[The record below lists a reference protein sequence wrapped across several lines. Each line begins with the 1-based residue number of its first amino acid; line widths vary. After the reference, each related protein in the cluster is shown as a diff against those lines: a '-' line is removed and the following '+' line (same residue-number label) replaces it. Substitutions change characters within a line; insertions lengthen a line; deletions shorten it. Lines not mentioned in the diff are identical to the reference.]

1 VEGLSSAGMESLSSA
16 AAGLTLEQLPPAAGL
31 SGADTSRSGMST
43 TRSAYGRKD
52 PSKRV
57 AGALGVDQEEVLIA
71 LMFDDFMASGMKSL
85 DYDRVVRNAVTIQ
98 SDPDVCGVLH
108 ATPVAVDECWIPEDA
123 WITDMCF
130 AFSST
135 EAQLTARSYPE
146 HDITPPAMTML
157 VDRGSEKR
165 TGIKSRR
172 PLRPKDAPPSD
183 AHSGAADATSSQSA
197 TGASSR
203 PASAAPP
210 ASGGENQPAARSERK
225 KGGGKGKPRR
235 SSPAKQSPK
244 TNAALLADPRPK
256 PTGSKQKV

>member
-1 VEGLSSAGMESLSSA
+1 MESLSSA

-123 WITDMCF
+123 C
-130 AFSST
+130 AR
-135 EAQLTARSYPE
+135 AQAERQ
-146 HDITPPAMTML
+146 
-157 VDRGSEKR
+157 RW
-165 TGIKSRR
+165 
-172 PLRPKDAPPSD
+172 LR
-183 AHSGAADATSSQSA
+183 
-197 TGASSR
+197 
-203 PASAAPP
+203 
-210 ASGGENQPAARSERK
+210 
-225 KGGGKGKPRR
+225 
-235 SSPAKQSPK
+235 
-244 TNAALLADPRPK
+244 
-256 PTGSKQKV
+256 